1 MTSRRVRTL
10 IFIALAALT
19 AAWLFRGLTR
29 PGAGDR
35 TAAAPTI
42 AGGEVLCT
50 RVIDGD
56 TIEVLGGGRVRYI
69 GIDTPELRPVEAW
82 AEAAAAANRELVE
95 QRMVRLEMDVQERD
109 RYGRVLAYVWVD
121 GLLVNDELV
130 RLGYAQV
137 STYPPNV
144 RYQERLLAAERE
156 ARTAGRGLWGS
167 SPAR

>member
-19 AAWLFRGLTR
+19 AAWLVRGLAG
-29 PGAGDR
+29 PGVGDP
-35 TAAAPTI
+35 TAAAPVT

-56 TIEVLGGGRVRYI
+56 TIEVLGGERVRYI

-95 QRMVRLEMDVQERD
+95 QRMVRLELDVQERD
-109 RYGRVLAYVWVD
+109 RYGRVLAYVWAD
-121 GLLVNDELV
+121 GLLVNEELV
-130 RLGYAQV
+130 RLGYAQA

-144 RYQERLLAAERE
+144 RYQERFLQAERQ
-156 ARTAGRGLWGS
+156 ARAAGRGLWGS
-167 SPAR
+167 SPGR